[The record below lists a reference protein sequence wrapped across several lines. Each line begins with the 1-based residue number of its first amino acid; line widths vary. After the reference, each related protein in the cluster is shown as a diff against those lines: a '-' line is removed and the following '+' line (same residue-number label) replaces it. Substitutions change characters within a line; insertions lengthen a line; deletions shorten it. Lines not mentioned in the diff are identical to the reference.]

1 MLIYFITPVAQ
12 FIYDA
17 LQKWNMSGG
26 EHLID
31 ASNLKEGGAQVLH
44 RVKRGTIDD
53 KFV

>member
-1 MLIYFITPVAQ
+1 V
-12 FIYDA
+12 
-17 LQKWNMSGG
+17 LQKVKKWNMSGC

-31 ASNLKEGGAQVLH
+31 ASNLKKGGTQVLH